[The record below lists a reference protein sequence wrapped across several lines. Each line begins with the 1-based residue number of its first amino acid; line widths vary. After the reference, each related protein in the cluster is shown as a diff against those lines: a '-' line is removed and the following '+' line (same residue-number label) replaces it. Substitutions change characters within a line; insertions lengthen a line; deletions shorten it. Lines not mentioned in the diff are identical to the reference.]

1 MKTLVKQKKGCYY
14 GPARTEVALELR
26 NKYIMCLIFN
36 SLSNR

>member
-26 NKYIMCLIFN
+26 KTYIMCLIF
-36 SLSNR
+36 SGLS